1 MMAIRQIVWLVSDYD
16 SQEHAFHSDSINPDA
31 SYLEALCKHTAPP
44 DRLTKA
50 SDTVLATE
58 TCIDCVLKH
67 AEDIA
72 AAALAQ
78 FSSEELR
85 WL

>member
-16 SQEHAFHSDSINPDA
+16 SQEHAFHSDSITPDA
-31 SYLEALCKHTAPP
+31 TYLEALCRHTAPP

-50 SDTVLATE
+50 SDTVLASD
-58 TCIDCVLKH
+58 TCIECVLKH

-72 AAALAQ
+72 AATLADL
-78 FSSEELR
+78 SSEQLR